1 MEQPE
6 KRKWPVWF
14 MGLRHIRPGITMY
27 KKLTVKISFLLTV
40 VFLSCYLVHTYYT
53 IKSSTRQL
61 LPSPALLSHGRQHP
75 QISQLLEDCS
85 QPGLYPAA
93 VRTLLATRSP
103 LLPPHTHQ
111 LTNTISLQ
119 PKSGIGSGSLSAH
132 HHKKSRASRSL
143 LISHQLGSAH
153 PLADQFPHSC
163 LSPDSAILLTGTL
176 SSSRSL
182 YLGRSHNFLVLTG
195 IILRMKED

>member
-85 QPGLYPAA
+85 
-93 VRTLLATRSP
+93 
-103 LLPPHTHQ
+103 
-111 LTNTISLQ
+111 
-119 PKSGIGSGSLSAH
+119 
-132 HHKKSRASRSL
+132 
-143 LISHQLGSAH
+143 
-153 PLADQFPHSC
+153 
-163 LSPDSAILLTGTL
+163 
-176 SSSRSL
+176 
-182 YLGRSHNFLVLTG
+182 
-195 IILRMKED
+195 